1 MSKTPRRN
9 LALVAALLGWMFD
22 GFEMGLFPLVAR
34 PALRELL
41 GTGTSESVVG
51 LWFGVITAGF
61 LVGAATGGVLFGRL
75 GDRVGRVKAM
85 TLSVLV
91 YAVCSGLCGFAA
103 EPWHL
108 AVLRFLGALGMG
120 GEWALGVALVMELF
134 ADTPRGKLAGAI
146 GAAGNLGYAVVAV
159 VALSLNQM
167 PTFEFAGAS
176 NWRLLMFLG
185 ALPAVLTLFLRLFV
199 PESPRWEAARDE
211 GRVNHWS
218 RSDLVVILV
227 GMAAGVGMV
236 ALWATPYSLAVRVPL
251 TLVLV
256 ATAGGC
262 FLAPIGRFL
271 EASAVPDDEV
281 RRSLGRLVLGAG
293 LAGVPLL
300 ATWAGVMWQYTFVH
314 KLTDGRDPTAVP
326 TVMLVSAT
334 GAALGSFAI
343 ALLGDRFGRR
353 PVYAV
358 LCVLSLAALLSFYTV
373 HDHYGPALVI
383 HAGVVGFICAGFYGW
398 LPLYLPELF
407 PTAIRAAGQGFSF
420 NFGRVIAAVG
430 ALQTTALLNAFDDDY
445 ARACSVTAGVYLVG
459 LVLIAFAPETRGKPL
474 PA

>member
-1 MSKTPRRN
+1 MSKSPRRN

-34 PALRELL
+34 PALRDLL
-41 GTGTSESVVG
+41 GPGTLESVVG

-91 YAVCSGLCGFAA
+91 YAGCSGLCGFAA

-199 PESPRWEAARDE
+199 PESKPWEAARDA
-211 GRVNHWS
+211 GQVNHWS
-218 RSDLVVILV
+218 RSDLVVIAF
-227 GMAAGVGMV
+227 GMVAAVGMV
-236 ALWATPYSLAVRVPL
+236 ALWATPYSLAVRLPL
-251 TLVLV
+251 TLLLV

-271 EASAVPDDEV
+271 EASGTPDGEV

-314 KLTDGRDPTAVP
+314 KLTDGQNPTAVP
-326 TVMLVSAT
+326 TVMLASASA
-334 GAALGSFAI
+334 AALGSLVI
-343 ALLGDRFGRR
+343 ALLGDRLGRR
-353 PVYAV
+353 PVYAA
-358 LCVLSLAALLSFYTV
+358 LCVLSLAALLSFYTL

-383 HAGVVGFICAGFYGW
+383 HAGVVGFVCAGFYGW

-420 NFGRVIAAVG
+420 NFGRVLAAVG
-430 ALQTTALLNAFDDDY
+430 ALQTTALLNAFDNDY

-459 LVLIAFAPETRGKPL
+459 LVLIAFAPETRGRPL

>member
-211 GRVNHWS
+211 GRVKHWS

-271 EASAVPDDEV
+271 EASAVPDAEV

>member
-1 MSKTPRRN
+1 MSNSPRRN

-34 PALRELL
+34 PALRDLL
-41 GTGTSESVVG
+41 GAGTLESVVG

-91 YAVCSGLCGFAA
+91 YAGCSGLCGFAT

-134 ADTPRGKLAGAI
+134 ADTPRGKLAAAI
-146 GAAGNLGYAVVAV
+146 GAAGNLGYAIVAV
-159 VALSLNQM
+159 VALGLNQM

-199 PESPRWEAARDE
+199 PESKPWEQARDE
-211 GRVNHWS
+211 GKVNHWGGG
-218 RSDLVVILV
+218 DLPIILA
-227 GMAAGVGMV
+227 GMAAALGVV
-236 ALWATPYSLAVRVPL
+236 ALWANPLPVAWKFAGTVPL
-251 TLVLV
+251 V
-256 ATAGGC
+256 AVAAGC
-262 FLAPIGRFL
+262 FLLPIRQYLARSG
-271 EASAVPDDEV
+271 VPPARV
-281 RRSLGRLVLGAG
+281 RRQVARLLLGAG

-314 KLTDGRDPTAVP
+314 KLTEGRDPTAVP

-334 GAALGSFAI
+334 AAALGSFAI

-358 LCVLSLAALLSFYTV
+358 LCVLSLAALLSFYTM
-373 HDHYGPALVI
+373 HDHYGPALVL
-383 HAGVVGFICAGFYGW
+383 HAGVVGFVCAGFYGW

-430 ALQTTALLNAFDDDY
+430 ALQTTALLNAFGNDY
-445 ARACSVTAGVYLVG
+445 ARACSVTTGVYLVG
-459 LVLIAFAPETRGKPL
+459 LLLIAFAPETRGKPL

>member
-1 MSKTPRRN
+1 MSKSPRRN

-41 GTGTSESVVG
+41 GPGTDESVVG

-91 YAVCSGLCGFAA
+91 YAVCSGLCGFAT

-167 PTFEFAGAS
+167 PTFDFAGAS

-199 PESPRWEAARDE
+199 PESKPWERARDE
-211 GRVNHWS
+211 GRVNHWGGG
-218 RSDLVVILV
+218 DLPIILV
-227 GMAAGVGMV
+227 GMAAALAMV
-236 ALWATPYSLAVRVPL
+236 ALWATPFSLAVRVPL

-271 EASAVPDDEV
+271 EASGTPDDEV

-334 GAALGSFAI
+334 AAALGSFAI

-358 LCVLSLAALLSFYTV
+358 LCVLSLAALLSFYTM
-373 HDHYGPALVI
+373 HDHYGPALVA
-383 HAGVVGFICAGFYGW
+383 HAGVVGFVCAGFYGW

-430 ALQTTALLNAFDDDY
+430 ALQTTALLNAFDNDY

-474 PA
+474 PG

>member
-1 MSKTPRRN
+1 VSNSPRRN

-41 GTGTSESVVG
+41 GTGTLESVVG

-91 YAVCSGLCGFAA
+91 YAGCSGLCGFAA

-134 ADTPRGKLAGAI
+134 ADTSRGKLAGAI

-159 VALSLNQM
+159 VALSLNEM

-199 PESPRWEAARDE
+199 PESPKWEATRDA
-211 GRVNHWS
+211 GGVDYWS
-218 RSDLVVILV
+218 ASDPILIFV
-227 GMAAGVGMV
+227 GAAAGLGMIS
-236 ALWATPYSLAVRVPL
+236 LWAVEYPLWARVPL
-251 TLVLV
+251 TLILTAV
-256 ATAGGC
+256 AFGC
-262 FLAPIGRFL
+262 FLFPITIYL
-271 EASAVPDDEV
+271 EASGTSDDEIT
-281 RRSLGRLVLGAG
+281 RSTKRLALGAG

-314 KLTDGRDPTAVP
+314 KLTKGVDPTAVP

-343 ALLGDRFGRR
+343 AMLGDRFGRR

-358 LCVLSLAALLSFYTV
+358 LCVVSLAALLSFYTL
-373 HDHYGPALVI
+373 HDHYGPALVA
-383 HAGVVGFICAGFYGW
+383 HAGVVGFVCAGFYGW

-430 ALQTTALLNAFDDDY
+430 ALQTTALLNAFDNDY
-445 ARACSVTAGVYLVG
+445 ARACSVTAGVYVVG
-459 LVLIAFAPETRGKPL
+459 LVLIAFAPETRGKRL
-474 PA
+474 PE

>member
-1 MSKTPRRN
+1 
-9 LALVAALLGWMFD
+9 MFE
-22 GFEMGLFPLVAR
+22 EMRL
-34 PALRELL
+34 
-41 GTGTSESVVG
+41 
-51 LWFGVITAGF
+51 AGF
-61 LVGAATGGVLFGRL
+61 LAKGSSGDPTALPARTTHAATGGVLFGRL

-85 TLSVLV
+85 TLSVFV
-91 YAVCSGLCGFAA
+91 YAGCSGLCGFATA
-103 EPWHL
+103 PWHL

-159 VALSLNQM
+159 VALGLNQM

-199 PESPRWEAARDE
+199 PESKSWETARDE
-211 GRVNHWS
+211 GKVNHWS
-218 RSDLVVILV
+218 ASDLPVILV

-236 ALWATPYSLAVRVPL
+236 ALWATPYSLVVRVPL
-251 TLVLV
+251 TLILV

-262 FLAPIGRFL
+262 FLAPIGRYL
-271 EASAVPDDEV
+271 EASGAPDAEV
-281 RRSLGRLVLGAG
+281 RRSLGRLLFGAG

-358 LCVLSLAALLSFYTV
+358 LCVLSLAALLSFYTM
-373 HDHYGPALVI
+373 HDHYGPALVV
-383 HAGVVGFICAGFYGW
+383 HAGVVGFVCAGFYGW

-430 ALQTTALLNAFDDDY
+430 ALQTTALLNAFDNDY
-445 ARACSVTAGVYLVG
+445 ARACSVTAVVYLVG